1 MKQTYEHD
9 TKIDNFFDNINK
21 NIADSHN
28 YLCDKYNNNI
38 KLMFLDAVCTFVVL
52 AKRTTMKPKDL
63 LKFIEDTWNGIDV
76 TYKDE
81 EN

>member
-9 TKIDNFFDNINK
+9 AKIDNFYDNINK

-28 YLCDKYNNNI
+28 YLCDKYNNDI
-38 KLMFLDAVCTFVVL
+38 RLMFLDTVCTFVVL

-76 TYKDE
+76 TYNDE

>member
-9 TKIDNFFDNINK
+9 TKIDIFFDNINK
-21 NIADSHN
+21 NIADSYN
-28 YLCDKYNNNI
+28 YLCDKYNNDTR
-38 KLMFLDAVCTFVVL
+38 LMFFDAVCTFVVL
-52 AKRTTMKPKDL
+52 AKRTTMKPQDL

-76 TYKDE
+76 TYNDE

>member
-9 TKIDNFFDNINK
+9 AKIDNFYDNINK

-28 YLCDKYNNNI
+28 YLCDKYNNDI
-38 KLMFLDAVCTFVVL
+38 RLMFLDAVCTFVVL
-52 AKRTTMKPKDL
+52 AKRATMKPKDL
-63 LKFIEDTWNGIDV
+63 LKFVEDTWNGIDV
-76 TYKDE
+76 TYNDE

>member
-9 TKIDNFFDNINK
+9 TKIDNFYDNINK
-21 NIADSHN
+21 NIADSYN
-28 YLCDKYNNNI
+28 YLCDKYNNDVR
-38 KLMFLDAVCTFVVL
+38 LMFLDAVYTFVVL
-52 AKRTTMKPKDL
+52 AKRTTMKSKDL

-76 TYKDE
+76 TYNDE

>member
-9 TKIDNFFDNINK
+9 TKIDNFYDNINK

-28 YLCDKYNNNI
+28 YLCDKYN
-38 KLMFLDAVCTFVVL
+38 
-52 AKRTTMKPKDL
+52 
-63 LKFIEDTWNGIDV
+63 IDV
-76 TYKDE
+76 TYNDE

>member
-1 MKQTYEHD
+1 MR
-9 TKIDNFFDNINK
+9 
-21 NIADSHN
+21 
-28 YLCDKYNNNI
+28 
-38 KLMFLDAVCTFVVL
+38 LMFLDAVCTFVVL

-76 TYKDE
+76 TYNDE